1 MSFSELIS
9 PLVGRLVL
17 AWFFLTSSFTYGAQ
31 WHATITLMSLKDMPS
46 PALLLFGAILLM
58 IVGGVSLV
66 FGFYARAG
74 ALMLFAFTVCA
85 SVLMHDYWKIS
96 DAAARAA
103 DYDIFARNM
112 AIAGGLLL
120 IVGMG
125 AGPFSIDNRMGGGRD

>member
-1 MSFSELIS
+1 VSFSELIS

-17 AWFFLTSSFTYGAQ
+17 AWFFLSSSFAYGAQ
-31 WHATITLMSLKDMPS
+31 WHATVMLLALKDLPV

-58 IVGGVSLV
+58 IVGGISLV

-85 SVLMHDYWKIS
+85 SVLLHDYWHIR
-96 DAAARAA
+96 DTATRAA

-125 AGPFSIDNRMGGGRD
+125 AGPFSIDNKLGDD

>member
-17 AWFFLTSSFTYGAQ
+17 AWFFLTSSFSYGAQ
-31 WHATITLMSLKDMPS
+31 WHATITLMALKDLPV
-46 PALLLFGAILLM
+46 PALFLFGAILLM
-58 IVGGVSLV
+58 IMGAISLI

-74 ALMLFAFTVCA
+74 ALALFAFTVA
-85 SVLMHDYWKIS
+85 AAVLMHDYRHIR
-96 DAAARAA
+96 DQAARAA
-103 DYDIFARNM
+103 DYDLFARNM

>member
-17 AWFFLTSSFTYGAQ
+17 AWFFLTSSFAYGAQ
-31 WHATITLMSLKDMPS
+31 WHATITLMALKELPM

-58 IVGGVSLV
+58 IIGGLSLI

-74 ALMLFAFTVCA
+74 ALMLFAFTVAA
-85 SVLMHDYWKIS
+85 SVLMHDYWQIH
-96 DAAARAA
+96 DHAARAA
-103 DYDIFARNM
+103 DYDVFARNM

-120 IVGMG
+120 VVGMG
-125 AGPFSIDNRMGGGRD
+125 AGPFSIDNRMGNGRD